1 MKTTE
6 YFSAARSVLI
16 VDDNVSEIR
25 LLSEMLRGEGY
36 HLFAALNGRDAFN
49 RALVT
54 RPSLV
59 LLDLNM
65 PELDGHAT
73 ARLFAGDP
81 RLVDIPIIMLTAS
94 NAMRDKLGA
103 FSAGV
108 VDYITKPFSA
118 EEVAARLRVHLRMQ
132 FREQPGL
139 QSGLHLPTPSSPT
152 LAPTH
157 PDREP
162 ASAWP
167 EGDMPPGLRMVLKA
181 QALLVARIP
190 EPFSLTQLARDV
202 GTNERKLTDVFRTH
216 TGNTAFEFLRSIRHK
231 RACELLLHTDDAVS
245 AIAEATGFSAT
256 AAFTFAF
263 RQRCGLTPSQYRESG
278 GIAPGGPGPE
288 FHGANLP

>member
-1 MKTTE
+1 M
-6 YFSAARSVLI
+6 
-16 VDDNVSEIR
+16 SEIR

-49 RALVT
+49 RALET
-54 RPSLV
+54 RPNLV

-81 RLVDIPIIMLTAS
+81 RLAGIPIIMLTAS

-132 FREQPGL
+132 FRG
-139 QSGLHLPTPSSPT
+139 QSGPQSDPQSAPHWSTPSSPPP
-152 LAPTH
+152 AQTH
-157 PDREP
+157 PDQEP
-162 ASAWP
+162 ASTWP
-167 EGDMPPGLRMVLKA
+167 EGDMSPGLRMVLKA

-202 GTNERKLTDVFRTH
+202 GTNERKLTDAFRTH

-231 RACELLLHTDDAVS
+231 RACELLLHTDEAVS

-278 GIAPGGPGPE
+278 GIGLGGPGPQSD
-288 FHGANLP
+288 GGSLR

>member
-1 MKTTE
+1 MKNSE
-6 YFSAARSVLI
+6 YFPAARSVLI

-49 RALVT
+49 RALET
-54 RPSLV
+54 RPNLV

-81 RLVDIPIIMLTAS
+81 RLAGIPIIMLTAS

-132 FREQPGL
+132 SRV
-139 QSGLHLPTPSSPT
+139 QSGPHLPTPSSPP
-152 LAPTH
+152 AAQMH
-157 PDREP
+157 PDQEP
-162 ASAWP
+162 ASTWP
-167 EGDMPPGLRMVLKA
+167 ERDMPPDLRMVLKA
-181 QALLVARIP
+181 QTLLVARIP

-202 GTNERKLTDVFRTH
+202 GTNERKLTDAFRSH

-231 RACELLLHTDDAVS
+231 RACELLLHTDEAVS

-278 GIAPGGPGPE
+278 GIGLGGPGPQSD
-288 FHGANLP
+288 GGSLR